1 MTELQ
6 ETLTSGCQM
15 TSSPEVNG
23 QDQTIKVCGQLW
35 GETAELYGEKSH
47 AREFEALAFL
57 AGPWGWGWGWGGVGW
72 GRHLFRAGP
81 SACPRTAMWA
91 GVVELGPDRRR
102 SQVLASGDQRGVL
115 GFDCRTAGSGA
126 AARPPPLRSPPTQPR
141 WARRRPEG
149 FGRSCACWGEVSRPV
164 EGGGF

>member
-1 MTELQ
+1 MV
-6 ETLTSGCQM
+6 GVGM
-15 TSSPEVNG
+15 
-23 QDQTIKVCGQLW
+23 
-35 GETAELYGEKSH
+35 
-47 AREFEALAFL
+47 
-57 AGPWGWGWGWGGVGW
+57 GWGGMGASA
-72 GRHLFRAGP
+72 RQSRAFRLPG
-81 SACPRTAMWA
+81 MWA

-164 EGGGF
+164 EGEGF